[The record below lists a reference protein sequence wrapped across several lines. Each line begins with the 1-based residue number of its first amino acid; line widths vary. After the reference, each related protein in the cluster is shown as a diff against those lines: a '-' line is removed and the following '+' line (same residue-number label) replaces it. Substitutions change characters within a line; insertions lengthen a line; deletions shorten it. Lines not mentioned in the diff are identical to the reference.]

1 MKSFCWRLSMRQSS
15 YDGSASLYLI
25 PTPIGNLDDITVRAL
40 KVLEMVDF
48 ILCEDTRESSKLL
61 NHFNIKK
68 RLVSC
73 HEYNEDKIKKYI
85 VSELKNGK
93 NIGLITDQGSPIV
106 SDPGYV
112 VSKAVIDNHFNVI
125 ALPGATAFVPA
136 LTSSGLSPSPFL
148 FYGFLQTKESKIKK
162 ELISL
167 SKLPYTLIFYEAPH
181 RIEKTLMYMLE
192 VFGNRNISIHREIS
206 KLHEEICR
214 GTIQELI
221 PIVPELKG
229 EFVVVVD
236 GNHEDIDYSSMSI
249 LEHINLYLD
258 DGMSEKD
265 AIKTVAKER
274 GVAKSIIYK
283 EYHENKNK
291 LFPGK

>member
-1 MKSFCWRLSMRQSS
+1 MSQNS

-25 PTPIGNLDDITVRAL
+25 PTPIGNLEDITVRAL
-40 KVLEMVDF
+40 KTLEMVDF

-61 NHFNIKK
+61 NYFHIKK
-68 RLVSC
+68 KLVSC
-73 HEYNEDKIKKYI
+73 HEYNEDKIKEYVI
-85 VSELKNGK
+85 SELKNGK
-93 NIGLITDQGSPIV
+93 NIGLITDQGSPVV
-106 SDPGYV
+106 SDPGFI

-125 ALPGATAFVPA
+125 ALPGSTAFVPA

-181 RIEKTLMYMLE
+181 RIEKTLVYMLE

-221 PIVPELKG
+221 PIVSELKG

-258 DGMSEKD
+258 DGMSEKE

-283 EYHENKNK
+283 EYHENKK
-291 LFPGK
+291 

>member
-1 MKSFCWRLSMRQSS
+1 MRQKS
-15 YDGSASLYLI
+15 YDNSPSLYLI

-40 KVLEMVDF
+40 KVLSEVDF

-73 HEYNEDKIKKYI
+73 HEYNEDKIKEYI

-283 EYHENKNK
+283 EYHENKK
-291 LFPGK
+291 

>member
-1 MKSFCWRLSMRQSS
+1 MRQSS

-40 KVLEMVDF
+40 KTLEMVDL

-61 NHFNIKK
+61 NHFHIKK
-68 RLVSC
+68 KLVSC
-73 HEYNEDKIKKYI
+73 HEYNENKIKEYVI
-85 VSELKNGK
+85 SELASGK

-112 VSKAVIDNHFNVI
+112 VSKAVIEHHFNVI

-136 LTSSGLSPSPFL
+136 LTSSGISPSPFL
-148 FYGFLQTKESKIKK
+148 FYGFLQTKESKIKE
-162 ELISL
+162 ELTSL

-181 RIEKTLMYMLE
+181 RIEKTLEYMLE
-192 VFGNRNISIHREIS
+192 IFGNRNISIHREIS

-221 PIVPELKG
+221 PVVSELRG
-229 EFVVVVD
+229 EFVLIVD
-236 GNHEDIDYSSMSI
+236 GNHEKIDYSSMPV
-249 LEHINLYLD
+249 LEHVQLYLD

-265 AIKTVAKER
+265 AIKLVARER
-274 GVAKSIIYK
+274 EVAKSIIYK
-283 EYHENKNK
+283 EYHENKK
-291 LFPGK
+291 